1 MVEIHLYGK
10 LRRLAPNSRAAEDTV
25 IHIEPEEGESLRAL
39 LTRAGVPI
47 EELYHIFLNG
57 NLLATH
63 NTMAP
68 WLQYPQ
74 AQEDVWNWQHDVTV
88 QPGDRIGLFSE
99 DMAALVV

>member
-1 MVEIHLYGK
+1 MVEIYLYGK
-10 LRRLAPNSRAAEDTV
+10 LRRLVPASRATEDTV
-25 IHIEPEEGESLRAL
+25 IRIRSEGGESLQSL
-39 LTRAGVPI
+39 LRRAGVPI

-74 AQEDVWNWQHDVTV
+74 AQDNIWNWRYDVTV

>member
-10 LRRLAPNSRAAEDTV
+10 LRRLVPGARAAEETV
-25 IHIEPEEGESLRAL
+25 IHLEPQAGETVMMLLR
-39 LTRAGVPI
+39 RAGIPL
-47 EELYHIFLNG
+47 EELYHVFHNG

-68 WLQYPQ
+68 WLRYQQ
-74 AQEDVWNWQHDVTV
+74 AQQDVWDWDADLPVA
-88 QPGDRIGLFSE
+88 PGDRLGLFAS